1 MKKRYFLFGSY
12 LVSQYHPV
20 NDKDLSKDEAAIL
33 KKCLEDYDGILYVH
47 DEEVDDVTKLLSE
60 FDGWNSFVEIPEN
73 HFKQLEK

>member
-12 LVSQYHPV
+12 LVGQYPPV
-20 NDKDLSKDEAAIL
+20 NDMDLSRDEVDAL
-33 KKCLEDYDGILYVH
+33 RESLEDCDGILYVH